1 MEGQAQAK
9 IDVTRG
15 VTAVGGLP
23 VADTPPA
30 VADWLHR
37 LCRAVLEDALQSL
50 GSHGRRQREAREWVR
65 SEAEHCFSLVW
76 VCAVLNLDADA
87 VRKQLLL

>member
-1 MEGQAQAK
+1 MEGQARAK
-9 IDVTRG
+9 IDVTRV

-23 VADTPPA
+23 VADAPLA

-37 LCRAVLEDALQSL
+37 LCRAVLDDALQSL
-50 GSHGRRQREAREWVR
+50 GSHGRRQREAREWVQP
-65 SEAEHCFSLVW
+65 CFSLVW